1 MIKYIKGDLFNN
13 ETDNLTHS
21 VSADFVMGKGIAT
34 KFKFL
39 FGGVDLLKKQNK
51 GIGDFAYLK
60 KEDRQIYYLI
70 TKEKYWQK
78 PKLCNLK
85 FSLLKLRNHMD
96 KELLFN
102 LSMPKIGCGLDQLDW
117 EDVEQIILEVFHED
131 KWKIKVYTL

>member
-1 MIKYIKGDLFNN
+1 M
-13 ETDNLTHS
+13 
-21 VSADFVMGKGIAT
+21 
-34 KFKFL
+34 
-39 FGGVDLLKKQNK
+39 
-51 GIGDFAYLK
+51 K